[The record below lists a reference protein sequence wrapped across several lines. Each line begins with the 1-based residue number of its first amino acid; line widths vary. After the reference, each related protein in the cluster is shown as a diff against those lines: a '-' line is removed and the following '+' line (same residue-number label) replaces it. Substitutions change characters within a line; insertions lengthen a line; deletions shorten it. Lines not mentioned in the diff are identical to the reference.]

1 LIKKRRFWPKGIGG
15 NGIINH
21 FDNLAVGTTDRLP
34 GTYENV
40 KFDVFA
46 MKEPDY
52 VMMIMSTYGA
62 LTDEHSDQ
70 KFTYRGSVATGDA
83 NKI

>member
-1 LIKKRRFWPKGIGG
+1 MIKKRCFWPKGIDGTR
-15 NGIINH
+15 IVAH

-34 GTYENV
+34 GNYENI

-52 VMMIMSTYGA
+52 VMMMMSTYGA
-62 LTDEHSDQ
+62 LTEHSEQ
-70 KFTYRGSVATGDA
+70 KFSYHGSVATGDA
-83 NKI
+83 MKF